1 MDIVSL
7 FWNMQSG
14 ATLGVIWGIMALG
27 LYLTYR
33 VLNYADLT
41 VDGSLTLGG
50 AISAVYVA
58 AGVPPIVAILLATI
72 GGMLAG
78 LVTGFLHTKLKIP
91 DLLAGILTQFGLYTV
106 NLRIMG
112 KANFGLLNETT
123 LFSQIKELEI
133 LPKFEDFLIGRILRE
148 TTLFSSIQ
156 EIVNLSKWTG
166 FLVGLIFVVVIIVLV
181 YCFFGTEIGCALR
194 ATGNN
199 PDMVKAMGGNTQ
211 VYIILGLA
219 VGNGLVA
226 MSGALLAQYQGYAD
240 INMGVGTIVV
250 GLAAI
255 MIGEVLF
262 SKRTYF
268 HRLAGVV
275 IGSIVYRIIIAI
287 VLLISMNSDFVIK
300 ITADDMKLITAI
312 IVIIALIA
320 PGMKDKVLS
329 KFAKG
334 GKKC

>member
-1 MDIVSL
+1 MQITNLLWDI
-7 FWNMQSG
+7 QSG
-14 ATLGVIWGIMALG
+14 ATLGIIWGIMVLG

-50 AISAVYVA
+50 AMSAVYVA
-58 AGVPPIVAILLATI
+58 GGVSPILAIFLATL
-72 GGMLAG
+72 GGMAAG
-78 LVTGFLHTKLKIP
+78 LVTGILHTKFKIP
-91 DLLAGILTQFGLYTV
+91 DLLAGILCQFGLYSI

-112 KANFGLLNETT
+112 KANFGLLNVTT
-123 LFSQIKELEI
+123 IFSQAKDLGI
-133 LPKFEDFLIGRILRE
+133 PSR
-148 TTLFSSIQ
+148 
-156 EIVNLSKWTG
+156 WTG
-166 FLVGLIFVVVIIVLV
+166 LVVSVIFAVVLVILV

-199 PDMVKAMGGNTQ
+199 PDMVRAMGTNTDTM
-211 VYIILGLA
+211 IILGLV

-240 INMGVGTIVV
+240 VQMGVGTIVI

-255 MIGEVLF
+255 FIGEVLF

-268 HRLAGVV
+268 HRLAGVILGSV
-275 IGSIVYRIIIAI
+275 IYRIIIAF
-287 VLLISMNSDFVIK
+287 VLRIGLNSNLG

-312 IVIIALIA
+312 IVVIALVMPSIKSWFQSR
-320 PGMKDKVLS
+320 PG
-329 KFAKG
+329 KG
-334 GKKC
+334 DA

>member
-1 MDIVSL
+1 MALTNWLWDI
-7 FWNMQSG
+7 QGG
-14 ATLGVIWGIMALG
+14 ATLGIIWAIMALG

-50 AISAVYVA
+50 AISAVCVA
-58 AGVPPIVAILLATI
+58 SGMQPILAILIATI
-72 GGMLAG
+72 GGMAAG
-78 LVTGFLHTKLKIP
+78 SVTGFLHTKFKIP
-91 DLLAGILTQFGLYTV
+91 DLLAGILTQFGLYSI

-112 KANFGLLNETT
+112 KANFGLLNEVT
-123 LFSQIKELEI
+123 LFSQIKELGI
-133 LPKFEDFLIGRILRE
+133 P
-148 TTLFSSIQ
+148 
-156 EIVNLSKWTG
+156 SKWAG
-166 FLVGLIFVVVIIVLV
+166 LVVGIVFAVILIIAI

-199 PDMVKAMGGNTQ
+199 PDMVKAMGANTK
-211 VYIILGLA
+211 VFIVLGLV

-240 INMGVGTIVV
+240 INMGVGTIVI

-262 SKRTYF
+262 SKRTYI

-275 IGSIVYRIIIAI
+275 IGSIVYRIIIAF
-287 VLLISMNSDFVIK
+287 VLRISLSSNFVIK

-312 IVIIALIA
+312 IVVIALVSPNIKKA
-320 PGMKDKVLS
+320 AKAKKAV
-329 KFAKG
+329 KG
-334 GKKC
+334 GQ

>member
-1 MDIVSL
+1 MDIISWL
-7 FWNMQSG
+7 WNMQSG

-58 AGVPPIVAILLATI
+58 AGVQPIVAILLATL
-72 GGMLAG
+72 GGMIAG
-78 LVTGFLHTKLKIP
+78 LVTGFLHTKLRIP
-91 DLLAGILTQFGLYTV
+91 DLLAGILTQFALYSV

-112 KANFGLLNETT
+112 KANFGLLNQTT
-123 LFSQIKELEI
+123 IFSQIKDLGI
-133 LPKFEDFLIGRILRE
+133 PSKWAGLLIG
-148 TTLFSSIQ
+148 
-156 EIVNLSKWTG
+156 
-166 FLVGLIFVVVIIVLV
+166 LVFVVVLIILV

-199 PDMVKAMGGNTQ
+199 PDMVKAMGGNTK
-211 VYIILGLA
+211 VYIMLGLV

-240 INMGVGTIVV
+240 INMGVGTIVI

-268 HRLAGVV
+268 HRLAGVI
-275 IGSIVYRIIIAI
+275 IGSVVYRIIIGI
-287 VLLISMNSDFVIK
+287 VLRISMNSNLVIK
-300 ITADDMKLITAI
+300 ITADDMKLITAV

-320 PGMKDKVLS
+320 PNMKDRFLS
-329 KFAKG
+329 KFAKE
-334 GKKC
+334 GK

>member
-1 MDIVSL
+1 MSIMSFLWDV
-7 FWNMQSG
+7 QGG
-14 ATLGVIWGIMALG
+14 ATLGIIWAIMALG

-50 AISAVYVA
+50 AISAVCVA
-58 AGVPPIVAILLATI
+58 AGMQPILAILIATI

-78 LVTGFLHTKLKIP
+78 SVTGFLHTKFKIP
-91 DLLAGILTQFGLYTV
+91 DLLAGILTQFGLYSI

-112 KANFGLLNETT
+112 KANFGLLNQTT
-123 LFSQIKELEI
+123 LFTQIKDLGV
-133 LPKFEDFLIGRILRE
+133 P
-148 TTLFSSIQ
+148 
-156 EIVNLSKWTG
+156 SKWAG
-166 FLVGLIFVVVIIVLV
+166 FIVGIVFAAILICVI

-199 PDMVKAMGGNTQ
+199 PNMVRAMGSNTKI
-211 VYIILGLA
+211 YIVLGLV

-226 MSGALLAQYQGYAD
+226 MAGGLLAQYQGYAD
-240 INMGVGTIVV
+240 INMGVGTIVI

-262 SKRTYF
+262 SKRTYI
-268 HRLAGVV
+268 HRLTGVV
-275 IGSIVYRIIIAI
+275 IGSVVYRIIIAFVLRISLTSNLI
-287 VLLISMNSDFVIK
+287 VK

-312 IVIIALIA
+312 IVVIALVA
-320 PGMKDKVLS
+320 PSLKDNAAAKTL
-329 KFAKG
+329 KG
-334 GKKC
+334 GH

>member
-1 MDIVSL
+1 MSIMSFLWDV
-7 FWNMQSG
+7 QGG
-14 ATLGVIWGIMALG
+14 ATLGIIWAIMALG

-50 AISAVYVA
+50 AISAVCVA
-58 AGVPPIVAILLATI
+58 AGMQPILAILIATI

-78 LVTGFLHTKLKIP
+78 SVTGFLHTKFKIP
-91 DLLAGILTQFGLYTV
+91 DLLAGILTQFGLYSI

-112 KANFGLLNETT
+112 KANFGLLNQTT
-123 LFSQIKELEI
+123 LFTQIKDLGV
-133 LPKFEDFLIGRILRE
+133 P
-148 TTLFSSIQ
+148 
-156 EIVNLSKWTG
+156 SKWAG
-166 FLVGLIFVVVIIVLV
+166 FIVGIVFAAILICVI

-199 PDMVKAMGGNTQ
+199 PNMVRAMGSNTKI
-211 VYIILGLA
+211 YIVLGLV

-226 MSGALLAQYQGYAD
+226 MAGGLLAQYQGYAD
-240 INMGVGTIVV
+240 INMGVGTIVI

-262 SKRTYF
+262 SKRTYI
-268 HRLAGVV
+268 HRLTGVV
-275 IGSIVYRIIIAI
+275 IGSIVYRIIIAFVLRISLTSNLI
-287 VLLISMNSDFVIK
+287 VK

-312 IVIIALIA
+312 IVVIALVA
-320 PGMKDKVLS
+320 PSLKDNAAAKTL
-329 KFAKG
+329 KG
-334 GKKC
+334 GH

>member
-1 MDIVSL
+1 MEIVSWL
-7 FWNMQSG
+7 WNIQSG
-14 ATLGVIWGIMALG
+14 VTLGVIWGIMGLG

-58 AGVPPIVAILLATI
+58 AGVQPIVAVLLATF
-72 GGMLAG
+72 GGMIAG
-78 LVTGFLHTKLKIP
+78 LVTGFLHTKLRIP
-91 DLLAGILTQFGLYTV
+91 DLLAGILTQFALYTV

-112 KANFGLLNETT
+112 KANFGLLNQTT
-123 LFSQIKELEI
+123 IFSQLKDLGI
-133 LPKFEDFLIGRILRE
+133 P
-148 TTLFSSIQ
+148 
-156 EIVNLSKWTG
+156 SKW
-166 FLVGLIFVVVIIVLV
+166 VGLMVGLVFVVVLIILV

-199 PDMVKAMGGNTQ
+199 PDMVKAMGGNTK
-211 VYIILGLA
+211 VYIMLGLV

-240 INMGVGTIVV
+240 INMGVGTIVI
-250 GLAAI
+250 GLASI

-268 HRLAGVV
+268 HRLAGVI
-275 IGSIVYRIIIAI
+275 IGSVVYRIIIAI
-287 VLLISMNSDFVIK
+287 VLRISMNSNFVIK

-312 IVIIALIA
+312 IVIIALVT
-320 PGMKDKVLS
+320 PDLKTKVLS
-329 KFAKG
+329 KRTKE
-334 GKKC
+334 GK

>member
-1 MDIVSL
+1 MNITSL
-7 FWNMQSG
+7 LWDVQG
-14 ATLGVIWGIMALG
+14 AATLGVIWAIMALG

-50 AISAVYVA
+50 AMSAVYVA
-58 AGVPPIVAILLATI
+58 SGMQPILAILLATV

-78 LVTGFLHTKLKIP
+78 AATGILHTKFKIP
-91 DLLAGILTQFGLYTV
+91 DLLAGILTQFGLYSI

-123 LFSQIKELEI
+123 LFSQIKAMGV
-133 LPKFEDFLIGRILRE
+133 P
-148 TTLFSSIQ
+148 
-156 EIVNLSKWTG
+156 SKWAG
-166 FLVGLIFVVVIIVLV
+166 LIVGLAFVIILIVLI

-199 PDMVKAMGGNTQ
+199 PDMVKAMGANTK
-211 VYIILGLA
+211 VYIVLGLV

-240 INMGVGTIVV
+240 INMGVGTIVI

-262 SKRTYF
+262 SKRTYI
-268 HRLAGVV
+268 HRLVGVV
-275 IGSIVYRIIIAI
+275 IGSIVYRIIIAF
-287 VLLISMNSDFVIK
+287 VLRISLNSNSVIK

-312 IVIIALIA
+312 IVVIALVSPNIKNA
-320 PGMKDKVLS
+320 VKS
-329 KFAKG
+329 KKSVKEG
-334 GKKC
+334 Q

>member
-1 MDIVSL
+1 MDIISWL
-7 FWNMQSG
+7 WNMQSG
-14 ATLGVIWGIMALG
+14 MTLGVIWGIMALG

-58 AGVPPIVAILLATI
+58 AGVPPFLAILLATL
-72 GGMLAG
+72 GGMIAG
-78 LVTGFLHTKLKIP
+78 LVTGLLHTKLRIP
-91 DLLAGILTQFGLYTV
+91 DLLAGILTQFALYTV

-112 KANFGLLNETT
+112 KANFGLLNEVT
-123 LFSQIKELEI
+123 LFSQVKELGI
-133 LPKFEDFLIGRILRE
+133 P
-148 TTLFSSIQ
+148 
-156 EIVNLSKWTG
+156 SKWAG
-166 FLVGLIFVVVIIVLV
+166 LFIGLIFVVVLIVLV

-199 PDMVKAMGGNTQ
+199 PHMVKAMGANTEIF
-211 VYIILGLA
+211 IILGLI

-240 INMGVGTIVV
+240 INMGVGTIVI

-287 VLLISMNSDFVIK
+287 VLRISMNSNFVIK
-300 ITADDMKLITAI
+300 ITADDMKLITAV

-320 PGMKDKVLS
+320 PNMKDKMLS
-329 KFAKG
+329 KFAKE
-334 GKKC
+334 GK

>member
-1 MDIVSL
+1 MEIVSWL
-7 FWNMQSG
+7 WNMQSG
-14 ATLGVIWGIMALG
+14 ATLGIIWGIMGLG

-58 AGVPPIVAILLATI
+58 AGVQPIVAILLATF
-72 GGMLAG
+72 GGMMAG
-78 LVTGFLHTKLKIP
+78 LVTGFLHTKLRIP
-91 DLLAGILTQFGLYTV
+91 DLLAGILTQFALYTV

-112 KANFGLLNETT
+112 KANFGLLNQTT
-123 LFSQIKELEI
+123 IFSQLKDLGI
-133 LPKFEDFLIGRILRE
+133 P
-148 TTLFSSIQ
+148 
-156 EIVNLSKWTG
+156 SKW
-166 FLVGLIFVVVIIVLV
+166 VGLIVGLVFVVVLIILV

-199 PDMVKAMGGNTQ
+199 PDMVKAMGGNTK
-211 VYIILGLA
+211 VYIMLGLV

-226 MSGALLAQYQGYAD
+226 MSGAMLAQYQGYAD

-250 GLAAI
+250 GLASI

-268 HRLAGVV
+268 HRLAGVI
-275 IGSIVYRIIIAI
+275 IGSVVYRIIIAI
-287 VLLISMNSDFVIK
+287 VLRISMNSNFIIK
-300 ITADDMKLITAI
+300 ITADDMKLITAV
-312 IVIIALIA
+312 IVIIALVA
-320 PGMKDKVLS
+320 PDMKNRFFS
-329 KFAKG
+329 KFAKE
-334 GKKC
+334 GK

>member
-1 MDIVSL
+1 MEIVSWL
-7 FWNMQSG
+7 WNMQSG
-14 ATLGVIWGIMALG
+14 ATLGIIWGIMGLG

-58 AGVPPIVAILLATI
+58 AGVQPIVAILLATF
-72 GGMLAG
+72 GGMIAG
-78 LVTGFLHTKLKIP
+78 LVTGFLHTKLRIP
-91 DLLAGILTQFGLYTV
+91 DLLAGILTQFALYTV

-112 KANFGLLNETT
+112 KANFGLLNQTT
-123 LFSQIKELEI
+123 IFSQLKDLGI
-133 LPKFEDFLIGRILRE
+133 P
-148 TTLFSSIQ
+148 
-156 EIVNLSKWTG
+156 SKW
-166 FLVGLIFVVVIIVLV
+166 VGLIVGLVFVVVLIILV

-199 PDMVKAMGGNTQ
+199 PDMVKAMGGNTK
-211 VYIILGLA
+211 VYIMLGLV

-226 MSGALLAQYQGYAD
+226 MSGAMLAQYQGYAD

-250 GLAAI
+250 GLASI

-268 HRLAGVV
+268 HRLAGVI
-275 IGSIVYRIIIAI
+275 IGSVVYRIIIAI
-287 VLLISMNSDFVIK
+287 VLRISMNSNFIIK
-300 ITADDMKLITAI
+300 ITADDMKLITAV
-312 IVIIALIA
+312 IVIIALVA
-320 PGMKDKVLS
+320 PDMKNRFLS
-329 KFAKG
+329 NFAKE
-334 GKKC
+334 GK

>member
-1 MDIVSL
+1 MSITNWLWDV
-7 FWNMQSG
+7 QGG
-14 ATLGVIWGIMALG
+14 ATLGIIWAIMALG

-50 AISAVYVA
+50 AISAVCVA
-58 AGVPPIVAILLATI
+58 SGVQPIIAILIATI

-78 LVTGFLHTKLKIP
+78 SVTGFLHTKFKIP
-91 DLLAGILTQFGLYTV
+91 DLLAGILTQFGLYSI

-112 KANFGLLNETT
+112 KANFGLLNQTT
-123 LFSQIKELEI
+123 LFSQIKALGV
-133 LPKFEDFLIGRILRE
+133 P
-148 TTLFSSIQ
+148 
-156 EIVNLSKWTG
+156 SKWAG
-166 FLVGLIFVVVIIVLV
+166 FLVGIVFAIVLIIVV

-199 PDMVKAMGGNTQ
+199 PNMVRAMGSNTKT
-211 VYIILGLA
+211 YIVLGLV

-240 INMGVGTIVV
+240 INMGVGTIVI

-255 MIGEVLF
+255 MIGEVLY
-262 SKRTYF
+262 SKRTYI
-268 HRLAGVV
+268 HRLTGVV
-275 IGSIVYRIIIAI
+275 IGSVVYRIIIAF
-287 VLLISMNSDFVIK
+287 VLRISLTANLIIK

-312 IVIIALIA
+312 IVVIALVA
-320 PGMKDKVLS
+320 PGIKDNAVAKTM
-329 KFAKG
+329 KG
-334 GKKC
+334 GR

>member
-1 MDIVSL
+1 MEIVSWL
-7 FWNMQSG
+7 WNMQSG
-14 ATLGVIWGIMALG
+14 ATLGIIWGIMGLG

-58 AGVPPIVAILLATI
+58 AGVQPIVAILLATF
-72 GGMLAG
+72 GGMMAG
-78 LVTGFLHTKLKIP
+78 LVTGFLHTKLRIP
-91 DLLAGILTQFGLYTV
+91 DLLAGILTQFALYTV

-112 KANFGLLNETT
+112 KANFGLLNQTT
-123 LFSQIKELEI
+123 IFSQLKDLGV
-133 LPKFEDFLIGRILRE
+133 P
-148 TTLFSSIQ
+148 
-156 EIVNLSKWTG
+156 SKW
-166 FLVGLIFVVVIIVLV
+166 VGLIVGLVFVVVLIILV

-199 PDMVKAMGGNTQ
+199 PDMVKAMGGNTK
-211 VYIILGLA
+211 VYIMLGLV

-226 MSGALLAQYQGYAD
+226 MSGAMLAQYQGYAD

-250 GLAAI
+250 GLASI

-268 HRLAGVV
+268 HRLAGVI
-275 IGSIVYRIIIAI
+275 IGSVVYRIIIAI
-287 VLLISMNSDFVIK
+287 VLRISMNSNFIIK
-300 ITADDMKLITAI
+300 ITADDMKLITAV
-312 IVIIALIA
+312 IVIIALVA
-320 PGMKDKVLS
+320 PDMKNRFLS
-329 KFAKG
+329 KFAKE
-334 GKKC
+334 GK

>member
-1 MDIVSL
+1 MGITSWLWDI
-7 FWNMQSG
+7 QSG
-14 ATLGVIWGIMALG
+14 ATLGVIWAIMALG
-27 LYLTYR
+27 LYMTYR

-58 AGVPPIVAILLATI
+58 AGVQPILAILLATI

-78 LVTGFLHTKLKIP
+78 AVTGVLHTKFKIP
-91 DLLAGILTQFGLYTV
+91 DLLAGILTQFGLYSI

-123 LFSQIKELEI
+123 LFTQIKEMGI
-133 LPKFEDFLIGRILRE
+133 
-148 TTLFSSIQ
+148 S
-156 EIVNLSKWTG
+156 SKWAG
-166 FLVGLIFVVVIIVLV
+166 LVVGLVFVVILIAVI
-181 YCFFGTEIGCALR
+181 YSFFGTEIGSTLR

-199 PDMVKAMGGNTQ
+199 PDMVKAMGADTNA
-211 VYIILGLA
+211 YIILGLV

-226 MSGALLAQYQGYAD
+226 MSGGLLAQYQGYAD
-240 INMGVGTIVV
+240 INMGVGTIVI

-262 SKRTYF
+262 SKRSYI
-268 HRLAGVV
+268 HRLIGVV
-275 IGSIVYRIIIAI
+275 IGSIVYRIIIAF
-287 VLLISMNSDFVIK
+287 VLRISLNSDFIIK

-312 IVIIALIA
+312 IVVIALVA
-320 PGMKDKVLS
+320 PNLKAAAATKNV
-329 KFAKG
+329 KEAK
-334 GKKC
+334 

>member
-1 MDIVSL
+1 MEIVSWL
-7 FWNMQSG
+7 WNMQSG

-58 AGVPPIVAILLATI
+58 AGVQPIVAILLATF
-72 GGMLAG
+72 GGMIAG
-78 LVTGFLHTKLKIP
+78 FVTGFLHTKLRIP
-91 DLLAGILTQFGLYTV
+91 DLLAGILTQFALYTV

-112 KANFGLLNETT
+112 KANFGLLNQTT
-123 LFSQIKELEI
+123 IFSQLKDLGI
-133 LPKFEDFLIGRILRE
+133 P
-148 TTLFSSIQ
+148 
-156 EIVNLSKWTG
+156 SKW
-166 FLVGLIFVVVIIVLV
+166 VGLIVGLVFVVILIILI

-199 PDMVKAMGGNTQ
+199 PDMVKAMGGNTKL
-211 VYIILGLA
+211 YIMLGLV

-240 INMGVGTIVV
+240 INMGVGTIVI
-250 GLAAI
+250 GLASI

-262 SKRTYF
+262 SKRTYL
-268 HRLAGVV
+268 HRLAGVI
-275 IGSIVYRIIIAI
+275 IGSVVYRIIIAI
-287 VLLISMNSDFVIK
+287 VLRISMNSDFVIK
-300 ITADDMKLITAI
+300 ITADDMKLITAV
-312 IVIIALIA
+312 IVIIALVA
-320 PGMKDKVLS
+320 PDMKDRILS
-329 KFAKG
+329 KFAKE
-334 GKKC
+334 GK